1 MNTFS
6 SIQQYLARFLTDS
19 LRKNLIL
26 RHRYPYLQLTT
37 GSVGWTMF
45 SNRLQISLGKIWSW
59 LPVFPGRMPRN
70 AKKTAS
76 GDPIQKKFSTYNDK
90 VTLNLKNGE
99 LFFKEFGHNV
109 IYGKIQIIKLSPNI
123 YHFKWVVSRLYL
135 HYLLNI

>member
-90 VTLNLKNGE
+90 VTLNLKNMN
-99 LFFKEFGHNV
+99 LSSV
-109 IYGKIQIIKLSPNI
+109 IDKAYLRDNACLLLDHRNKVNHTIFL
-123 YHFKWVVSRLYL
+123 VSQC
-135 HYLLNI
+135 I